1 MKNWRQIVEF
11 TLLVSLS
18 KRGKNGVVVVG
29 EHGVNGDT
37 YLIKMGEIIVYSCVC

>member
-18 KRGKNGVVVVG
+18 KRRKNGVVVVG
-29 EHGVNGDT
+29 EHGVKGDT
-37 YLIKMGEIIVYSCVC
+37 YFIKMGEIIVCACVC